1 MKRLDTLFARLFLV
15 FLGLIVL
22 AHALA
27 FVWLE
32 HYGPPRHPHP
42 HPPPPPAMLPPGAL
56 PFGPPPPG
64 EPPPPHKPPGLPLP
78 RGAPLVFQLIALV
91 AAAWIG
97 ARLLARPVSRLGEAA
112 RGLSDDLDSPPLAE
126 SGPAEARQAASA
138 FNRMRERIR
147 EQMQERSRML
157 MAVSHD
163 LRTPLARLRLR
174 AEEIDNPALRERF
187 LQDLGEM
194 RGLLDATLRY
204 LHQERGE
211 EPLQRLDVQALAES
225 LAENAREDGAKA
237 SVEGRSAP
245 IEARPLALTSALTN
259 LLENALRYAGEAC
272 IRLEDDDRRLRILVV
287 DHGPGIP
294 PEARER
300 VFEPFFRLEQS
311 RNRNSGGVGLGLAI
325 ARAALRRQGG
335 ELHVEETP
343 GGGLTAVLE
352 LPRRSV

>member
-15 FLGLIVL
+15 FLGLIVMG
-22 AHALA
+22 HALA
-27 FVWLE
+27 LAWLE
-32 HYGPPRHPHP
+32 HYGPHPHSP
-42 HPPPPPAMLPPGAL
+42 PPPPPPPAMLAPAAFPPG
-56 PFGPPPPG
+56 PPPGPPPPPQH
-64 EPPPPHKPPGLPLP
+64 EPRGLPLP
-78 RGAPLVFQLIALV
+78 PAAAQVFQLLALI

-112 RGLSDDLDSPPLAE
+112 HRLSDDLDSPPLTE
-126 SGPAEARQAASA
+126 SGPVEARQAASA

-147 EQMQERSRML
+147 AQVQERSRML

-174 AEEIDNPALRERF
+174 AEEIDNPLLRERF

-194 RGLLDATLRY
+194 RGLLDATLHY

-225 LAENAREDGAKA
+225 LVENARDDGATV
-237 SVEGRSAP
+237 SVEGHCAP
-245 IEARPLALTSALTN
+245 IETRPLALTSALSN

-272 IRLEDDDRRLRILVV
+272 IRLEDGDRQLRILVV

-294 PEARER
+294 AESRER

-325 ARAALRRQGG
+325 ARSALRRQGG
-335 ELHVEETP
+335 DLRFEETP

-352 LPRRSV
+352 LPKQHM